1 MARYKAIVREQWAR
15 LTIDQEAALE
25 ALPRLLPADADARRK
40 LFEEIRA
47 IRTAAGELDGE
58 AKRRLDEMEA
68 LFNIAADAPAPDK
81 RHVEVEGIM
90 SDAIIVLNAGSSSLK
105 FSIYGVADHDTGPR
119 RHAGRLKV
127 WARPRDSKRKISAD
141 RCWRKSRSTGSA
153 QGFGH
158 PEAFAHLAQ
167 WALEQYGGRLRAIA
181 VGHRMAHGGLEFTK
195 PTLIDAEVVTR
206 LEQLV
211 PLVPLHQPHNLA
223 AVKGVMQLRP
233 DLAQVACF
241 DTAFH
246 RTKPKVAD
254 RFGLPDE
261 MFQRGAR
268 RWGFHG
274 LSYESIAGQ
283 FRQIA
288 PDISAGRVIVAHLG
302 SGASL
307 CAMKDGQ
314 SVDTTMGFSALD
326 GLPMGTRCGN
336 LDPARSSSCSGKA
349 GALIGSRTSSTKNPA
364 CWGSPSVS
372 NDVRVLLA
380 SDRPLAA
387 EAIEFFVYR
396 IVREIGSLT
405 AALGGLD
412 ALVFTA
418 GIGENSPVI
427 RQQVCQGLAWLGITI
442 DPDANQHGSTCISPK
457 GKAPSVWVIPTD
469 EEAVIASHTL
479 AVVRSARTLHASRV
493 PADRPVASSAG
504 DDPCE
509 GSGRK
514 EGNSR

>member
-1 MARYKAIVREQWAR
+1 
-15 LTIDQEAALE
+15 
-25 ALPRLLPADADARRK
+25 
-40 LFEEIRA
+40 
-47 IRTAAGELDGE
+47 
-58 AKRRLDEMEA
+58 
-68 LFNIAADAPAPDK
+68 
-81 RHVEVEGIM
+81 M

-105 FSIYGVADHDTGPR
+105 FSIYAVAEQELNLVARGQIEGLGTSPR
-119 RHAGRLKV
+119 FKAKDQHGRAL
-127 WARPRDSKRKISAD
+127 AD
-141 RCWRKSRSTGSA
+141 AALDGSTSR
-153 QGFGH
+153 FGH

-167 WALEQYGGRLRAIA
+167 WALEQYGGQLVAIA
-181 VGHRMAHGGLEFTK
+181 VGHRMAHGGLEFDR
-195 PTLIDAEVVTR
+195 PTRIDAEVVTK

-246 RTKPKVAD
+246 RTKPTVAD

-261 MFQRGAR
+261 MFRRGAR

-283 FRQIA
+283 FRRVA
-288 PDISAGRVIVAHLG
+288 PEVAGGRVIVAHLG

-307 CAMKDGQ
+307 CAMRNGL
-314 SVDTTMGFSALD
+314 SVDTTMSFSALD

-336 LDPARSSSCSGKA
+336 LDPGVILFLLRQGWSLDRIEDLLYKKSGLL
-349 GALIGSRTSSTKNPA
+349 GISG
-364 CWGSPSVS
+364 VS

-380 SDRPLAA
+380 SNEPLAA

-418 GIGENSPVI
+418 GIGENSPVV
-427 RQQVCQGLAWLGITI
+427 RQRVCRGLAWLGIDI
-442 DPDANQHGSTCISPK
+442 DRDANGRGGPCISPK
-457 GKAPSVWVIPTD
+457 RQSPSVWVIPTD

-479 AVVRSARTLHASRV
+479 AVVRARGAPTRAEKIGRS
-493 PADRPVASSAG
+493 PAKAG
-504 DDPCE
+504 CE
-509 GSGRK
+509 
-514 EGNSR
+514 E

>member
-1 MARYKAIVREQWAR
+1 
-15 LTIDQEAALE
+15 
-25 ALPRLLPADADARRK
+25 
-40 LFEEIRA
+40 
-47 IRTAAGELDGE
+47 
-58 AKRRLDEMEA
+58 
-68 LFNIAADAPAPDK
+68 
-81 RHVEVEGIM
+81 M
-90 SDAIIVLNAGSSSLK
+90 SDAVIVLNAGSSSLK
-105 FSIYGVADHDTGPR
+105 FSIYGVADRALDLVARGQIEGLGTSPR
-119 RHAGRLKV
+119 FIAKDQRGQVLAEVALT
-127 WARPRDSKRKISAD
+127 S
-141 RCWRKSRSTGSA
+141 SA

-167 WALEQYGGRLRAIA
+167 WALDQYGGGLRAIA

-195 PTLIDAEVVTR
+195 PTLVDAEVVTR
-206 LEQLV
+206 LEQLI

-283 FRQIA
+283 FQQIA
-288 PDISAGRVIVAHLG
+288 PDISTGRVIVAHLG

-307 CAMKDGQ
+307 CAMKGGP
-314 SVDTTMGFSALD
+314 SVDTTMSFSALD

-336 LDPARSSSCSGKA
+336 LDPGAVLFLLRQGWSVDRIEDLLYKKSGLL
-349 GALIGSRTSSTKNPA
+349 GISN
-364 CWGSPSVS
+364 VS
-372 NDVRVLLA
+372 NDVRILLA

-427 RQQVCQGLAWLGITI
+427 RQQVCQGLVWLGITI

>member
-1 MARYKAIVREQWAR
+1 
-15 LTIDQEAALE
+15 
-25 ALPRLLPADADARRK
+25 
-40 LFEEIRA
+40 
-47 IRTAAGELDGE
+47 
-58 AKRRLDEMEA
+58 
-68 LFNIAADAPAPDK
+68 
-81 RHVEVEGIM
+81 M

-105 FSIYGVADHDTGPR
+105 FSIYGVTDHELNLAARGQIEGLGTSPRFKAKDQQGHLLADASLDGF
-119 RHAGRLKV
+119 
-127 WARPRDSKRKISAD
+127 
-141 RCWRKSRSTGSA
+141 A

-158 PEAFAHLAQ
+158 PEAFAYLAE
-167 WALEQYGGRLRAIA
+167 WALAQYGGRLKAIA
-181 VGHRMAHGGLEFTK
+181 VGHRMAHGGLEFTG
-195 PTLIDAEVVTR
+195 PTLIDADVVAR

-223 AVKGVMQLRP
+223 AIRGVMRLRP
-233 DLAQVACF
+233 DLTQVACF

-274 LSYESIAGQ
+274 LSYESIAGKL
-283 FRQIA
+283 RQIA
-288 PDISAGRVIVAHLG
+288 PDVSAGRVIVAHLG

-307 CAMKDGQ
+307 CAMKDGK

-336 LDPARSSSCSGKA
+336 LDPGAILFLLRQGWSVDRIEDLLYKKSGLL
-349 GALIGSRTSSTKNPA
+349 GISN
-364 CWGSPSVS
+364 VS

-380 SDRPLAA
+380 SDCPLAA
-387 EAIEFFVYR
+387 EAIEYFVYR

-427 RQQVCQGLAWLGITI
+427 RQRVCEGLSWLGITI
-442 DPDANQHGSTCISPK
+442 EPDANQRGGTCISPPRQ
-457 GKAPSVWVIPTD
+457 APAVWVVPTD
-469 EEAVIASHTL
+469 EEGVIASHTL
-479 AVVRSARTLHASRV
+479 AVVRSVRTQQVSRV
-493 PADRPVASSAG
+493 SVGGTD
-504 DDPCE
+504 
-509 GSGRK
+509 
-514 EGNSR
+514 